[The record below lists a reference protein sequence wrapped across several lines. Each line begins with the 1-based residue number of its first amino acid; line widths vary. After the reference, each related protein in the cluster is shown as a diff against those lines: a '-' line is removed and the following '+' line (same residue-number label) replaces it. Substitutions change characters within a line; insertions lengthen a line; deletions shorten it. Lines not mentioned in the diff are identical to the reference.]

1 MDEELKAAI
10 AEVCDNEAK
19 RIYMEELMIR
29 SEVYTIDGFLQTTEK
44 EGYDELRNSSDE
56 ILDVLRRLL
65 QYCYRRR
72 KQEQGMKQDEIDAG
86 IAQLILEK
94 LYELNRAG
102 KVPPER
108 REEYESHVECLKLF
122 LEPNDRLL

>member
-19 RIYMEELMIR
+19 RKYMEELLVR
-29 SEVYTIDGFLQTTEK
+29 SEVYTIDEFLQTTEK
-44 EGYDELRNSSDE
+44 EGYEELRNSSEE
-56 ILDVLRRLL
+56 IVDILRKLL
-65 QYCYRRR
+65 CCGYRKRR
-72 KQEQGMKQDEIDAG
+72 QEQVVNSDDIDAG

-108 REEYESHVECLKLF
+108 REEYEHHVEQLKK
-122 LEPNDRLL
+122 